1 MNEQKDDDQ
10 PQQTEYVTRTTQ
22 FIVAPKGHNTFSEDA
37 TTITITDD
45 AGGEFVV
52 VEQNTA
58 DYGKIAIN
66 PEEWPVLRAAIDQLI
81 GECRL

>member
-22 FIVAPKGHNTFSEDA
+22 LIVAPKGHNTFSEDA

>member
-66 PEEWPVLRAAIDQLI
+66 PEEWPALRAAINRMVK
-81 GECRL
+81 ECR

>member
-1 MNEQKDDDQ
+1 MHDSKDDDQ
-10 PQQTEYVTRTTQ
+10 PQQTEYITRTTQ
-22 FIVAPKGHNTFSEDA
+22 FIVAPQGHNTFSEDA

-81 GECRL
+81 GECR